1 MTDGDLYIVVT
12 NWRRFQ
18 YYRNR
23 NPPWIKNL
31 TQLLHDDNYLSL
43 PPGTRA
49 LLHGLWLEYASS
61 NARLRLDTRSLSAR
75 LRLRVTKQQ
84 LDWLERKGFIEYAQ
98 TPRRQDVVTSRAR
111 EEAETEK
118 SKEHEVHEVQDLGFA
133 LFEGSPSRANDE
145 ETFDFDKINYSPRE
159 MP

>member
-1 MTDGDLYIVVT
+1 MSEGELYIVVT

-61 NARLRLDTRSLSAR
+61 NARVRLDTRSLSAR

-111 EEAETEK
+111 EEEETEN
-118 SKEHEVHEVQDLGFA
+118 VDLKLLDERG
-133 LFEGSPSRANDE
+133 LKTSRGRSDE
-145 ETFDFDKINYSPRE
+145 ERDETPFDFDKILRD